1 MCIFIILV
9 SVLVLIF
16 LLLHVKFF
24 AFFFRHSNSSQSKVT
39 FTEILIY
46 LLHVQRGVNDVFGG
60 RRNTKHDR
68 CEDTK
73 KCVCLCS
80 YCVDESLGVCVQ
92 NTLSDT
98 V

>member
-60 RRNTKHDR
+60 RRNTTGVKTQR
-68 CEDTK
+68 
-73 KCVCLCS
+73 S
-80 YCVDESLGVCVQ
+80 VCVYAA
-92 NTLSDT
+92 T
-98 V
+98 VLMRV